1 MPCSKLDGK
10 VFIVTGA
17 ASGMGLST
25 AQVLLER
32 GASLGI
38 CDINQKMLQQY
49 LDSLSEGEQKRV
61 LAAGVSVTDE
71 AAITNFLNNTKYRFG
86 KVDGLANYAGTG
98 GHKLGSQLITDT
110 DEKEFDFI
118 MDLK

>member
-1 MPCSKLDGK
+1 MCSSKLNTK

-17 ASGMGLST
+17 ASGMGLAT

-32 GASLGI
+32 GASVGI
-38 CDINQKMLQQY
+38 CDINEELLQQY
-49 LDSLSEGEQKRV
+49 VDSVSPEERKRV
-61 LAAGVSVTDE
+61 LATPVSVTDE
-71 AAITNFLNNTKYRFG
+71 AAITNFLDRTKKHFG

-110 DEKEFDFI
+110 DEREFDFI